1 VSEDARR
8 TRWTVEEANAALPRV
23 RAAVER
29 IRGLAAQARSGRER
43 AGAKARGNGHAPAG
57 AELAPAGAE
66 LAAAVE
72 ELTREGILL
81 RDLDSGLVDFPAVAP
96 SGRPY
101 WLCWLPDEPEVGWWH
116 WPEDGFAGRTPLDDP
131 PR

>member
-1 VSEDARR
+1 MGDEAHG
-8 TRWTVEEANAALPRV
+8 TYWTVEEANAALPRV

-29 IRGLAAQARSGRER
+29 IRALAARSGGGRGP
-43 AGAKARGNGHAPAG
+43 AGARARGNGHAPAQ
-57 AELAPAGAE
+57 PAAAE

-72 ELTREGILL
+72 ELTRERIVL
-81 RDLDSGLVDFPAVAP
+81 RDLDSGLIDFPAVSP

-116 WPEDGFAGRTPLDDP
+116 WPEDGFAGRTPLDEP